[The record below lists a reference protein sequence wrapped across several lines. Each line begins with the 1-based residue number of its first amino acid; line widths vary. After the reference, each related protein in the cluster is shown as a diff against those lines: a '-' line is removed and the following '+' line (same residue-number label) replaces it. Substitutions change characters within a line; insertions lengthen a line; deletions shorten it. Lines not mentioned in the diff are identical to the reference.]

1 MTHLHLHTHFS
12 FGLGVSSPD
21 ALAIAAAERGQQA
34 LACTDTNGVY
44 GAIEFQRACD
54 AAGVRPILGAHL
66 VTEDEETVALAK
78 DEQGWGALCRA
89 ISAVH
94 WSHGGTAERR
104 NGGTAERSDP
114 RRLSAHMA
122 ADRAGLILLSR
133 DVVFLER
140 VAVASG
146 TEDLYAELI
155 TGKERHAVLAA
166 ARRLGLPAAVTN
178 AAVMAH
184 PEDWARHRLVRAIH
198 LNTTFSQLEDGTP
211 DGRTGGRTEHSARP
225 PVRPSAPRD
234 AWLRPSADLVRLFP
248 DCPEAVHQTE
258 AIAERCTYRIP
269 DGRVVAPRLAEPD
282 ESFRR
287 LRAYAYAGAERR
299 YGIVA
304 PVTRD
309 RLEHELCIIGQKG
322 FADYFLV
329 VKDIVEHGP
338 THCGRGSVANSIVSY
353 CLGITHVEPLGAGL
367 LFERFL
373 NPERK
378 DPPDIDLDFPWDERD
393 NVLAY
398 VFRTYPRPQAAM
410 VANHNC
416 FRLRGALR
424 EVAKVYGRP
433 AGEIREVTR
442 RIPGY
447 EDQPLEEV
455 LASHPNFREL
465 ELPPSWGEFARMA
478 APLVGMPRHLSVHP
492 GGVVIVP
499 TALTD
504 YVPIEPAV
512 KALAD
517 HPDLTVPVIQFE
529 KDGAEDAGLVKI
541 DLLGNRSLAVIRD
554 AIAAVHGHT
563 GRLIDYTSSD
573 AGEDPATR
581 ALFRTGRTMGVFY
594 TESPASRALCA
605 KSRAESFDLLV
616 LNTSIIRPASNR
628 YIRTYL
634 ERLHGAPY
642 QPLHPVLR
650 DTLAETFGV
659 MVYQED
665 VVNVCAVFAGMPLA
679 TADGLRKSL
688 SKKRPAKQ
696 LAGYAEEFFAG
707 AVALGREPDTIKT
720 VWEMIMSF
728 AGYSFC
734 KGHSASYIQVA
745 QHSCYLRAHYPA
757 EFMAAV
763 LANGGGFYHPFAYVA
778 EAMRMGLVVRPPD
791 VNASEFRCTGRGRE
805 LRIGLQFVK
814 GLSADGAER
823 LPAARGDRPYCSL
836 FDLRSRA
843 GVAPD
848 DLRALIKV
856 GALDSIAGGW
866 TRPMMLWMIDAGQ
879 RAGTHE
885 TGVGSGP
892 PPETDWFSSLPRRP
906 RAQGVLRRAQAAG
919 GVRGAGVRHRRPSD
933 AAPGGPAR
941 PLPARPQHRLAPPGR
956 PPRDDGRHAHY
967 RQAGPH
973 PRGRADGVRHLR
985 RWRRADRDGALSA
998 GLSRA
1003 RPRPL
1008 RPGAVHLS
1016 GKSGGGVRGDHRHH
1030 YPPRPAGAGGRSIAQ
1045 RVDHCGERT
1054 RFQRGSRPAPPI
1066 RGPSRGPPSCIGRTA
1081 GRRAPWGPRRARTE
1095 SAETPVPTSLW
1106 SPAPNDRSPAC
1117 AKRTLRRPNGVWNVA
1132 RPSTAK
1138 RWVPEASVRMRSRT
1152 GPAGTVSGKATSA
1165 SPVCGTEITLSLEKC
1180 PTVMSSS

>member
-1 MTHLHLHTHFS
+1 LTQSILGVHSAKGTEEKPKGTVVTHLHTHTHFS
-12 FGLGVSSPD
+12 FGIGVSSPEV
-21 ALAIAAAERGQQA
+21 LATAAAERGYRA

-66 VTEDEETVALAK
+66 VTEEEETVALAM
-78 DEQGWGALCRA
+78 DEPGWGALCRA
-89 ISAVH
+89 ISAIH
-94 WSHGGTAERR
+94 WNAGDASATTVTHD
-104 NGGTAERSDP
+104 NHV
-114 RRLSAHMA
+114 LSGCLA
-122 ADRAGLILLSR
+122 ADRAGLLLLSR
-133 DVVFLER
+133 DRAFLER
-140 VAVASG
+140 IAAASG
-146 TEDLYAELI
+146 TRDLYAELI
-155 TGKERHAVLAA
+155 PGKERHAVLAA
-166 ARRLGLPAAVTN
+166 ARRLGIPAAVTN
-178 AAVMAH
+178 AVVMAH
-184 PEDWARHRLVRAIH
+184 PEDWARHRLLRAIH
-198 LNTTFSQLEDGTP
+198 LNTTLSELDGGTLP
-211 DGRTGGRTEHSARP
+211 PSAPSLRSGQAVP
-225 PVRPSAPRD
+225 PFRRSALAPRD
-234 AWLRPSADLVRLFP
+234 AWLRPAADLVRLFP
-248 DCPEAVHQTE
+248 DCPEAVREAE

-269 DGRVVAPRLAEPD
+269 EGRVVAPRLAEPD

-287 LRAYAYAGAERR
+287 LRAFAYAGAERR
-299 YGIVA
+299 YGTVA

-309 RLEHELCIIGQKG
+309 RLEHELAIIGQKG

-398 VFRTYPRPQAAM
+398 VFRQYPRPQAAM

-424 EVAKVYGRP
+424 EVAKVHGRP

-442 RIPGY
+442 RIPVF
-447 EDQPLEEV
+447 EDEPLEEM
-455 LASHPNFREL
+455 LASHPNFRGL
-465 ELPPSWGEFARMA
+465 DLPPSWGEFARMA
-478 APLVGMPRHLSVHP
+478 APLVGVPRHLSVHP

-504 YVPIEPAV
+504 YVPIEPAA
-512 KALAD
+512 KALED

-563 GRLIDYTSSD
+563 GRMIDYTSSD
-573 AGEDPATR
+573 AGEDEATR
-581 ALFRTGRTMGVFY
+581 ELFRTGQTMGVFY

-605 KSRAESFDLLV
+605 KSRAETFDLLV

-628 YIRTYL
+628 FIRIYL

-707 AVALGREPDTIKT
+707 ALLLGRDPETIKR

-763 LANGGGFYHPFAYVA
+763 LGNGGGFYHPFAYVA
-778 EAMRMGLVVRPPD
+778 EAMRMGLTVHRPD
-791 VNASEFRCTGRGRE
+791 VNASDFRCTGQGRE

-814 GLSADGAER
+814 GLSAEGADRVLVARDGGTTCPERSEGAEGR
-823 LPAARGDRPYCSL
+823 GGNGASAICHPEGALRWSSGPAPRPRDLAGTFPGPASRIPRSARDDILSPSEDSPGYRPFRSL
-836 FDLRSRA
+836 FDLRSRT
-843 GVAPD
+843 GIAPD

-879 RAGTHE
+879 WAPVNGAPPFAGAD
-885 TGVGSGP
+885 GP
-892 PPETDWFSSLPRRP
+892 APRPRGPVDWFDNLPPAVPVLKEYSAERRRREEYAALGFVTDTHPMQLHADRLARFTLCRSTDLPRHVGCHVMMAGMLTTAKPVHTREEEPMEFATFDDGDGLIETVLFP
-906 RAQGVLRRAQAAG
+906 RVYRERGHVLFDQGPFIFRGKVEQEFGVITVTITHLDRLERAAG
-919 GVRGAGVRHRRPSD
+919 R
-933 AAPGGPAR
+933 
-941 PLPARPQHRLAPPGR
+941 
-956 PPRDDGRHAHY
+956 
-967 RQAGPH
+967 
-973 PRGRADGVRHLR
+973 
-985 RWRRADRDGALSA
+985 
-998 GLSRA
+998 
-1003 RPRPL
+1003 
-1008 RPGAVHLS
+1008 
-1016 GKSGGGVRGDHRHH
+1016 
-1030 YPPRPAGAGGRSIAQ
+1030 
-1045 RVDHCGERT
+1045 
-1054 RFQRGSRPAPPI
+1054 
-1066 RGPSRGPPSCIGRTA
+1066 
-1081 GRRAPWGPRRARTE
+1081 
-1095 SAETPVPTSLW
+1095 
-1106 SPAPNDRSPAC
+1106 
-1117 AKRTLRRPNGVWNVA
+1117 
-1132 RPSTAK
+1132 
-1138 RWVPEASVRMRSRT
+1138 
-1152 GPAGTVSGKATSA
+1152 
-1165 SPVCGTEITLSLEKC
+1165 
-1180 PTVMSSS
+1180 

>member
-1 MTHLHLHTHFS
+1 VIHLHLHSHFS
-12 FGLGVSSPD
+12 FGIGVSSPEV
-21 ALAIAAAERGQQA
+21 LATAAAERGYRA

-44 GAIEFQRACD
+44 AAIEFQRACD

-66 VTEDEETVALAK
+66 VTEEEETVALAM
-78 DEQGWGALCRA
+78 DELGWAALCRA
-89 ISAVH
+89 ISAIH
-94 WSHGGTAERR
+94 WDAGSSIVTLSEAKG
-104 NGGTAERSDP
+104 RSAALRPLRSAQGDSNYHLLSG
-114 RRLSAHMA
+114 RLA
-122 ADRAGLILLSR
+122 ADRAGLVLLSR
-133 DVVFLER
+133 DIAFLDR
-140 VAVASG
+140 VAAASG
-146 TEDLYAELI
+146 TRDLYAELI
-155 TGKERHAVLAA
+155 PGKERHAVLAG
-166 ARRLGLPAAVTN
+166 ARRLRISAAVTN
-178 AAVMAH
+178 AVVMAH
-184 PEDWARHRLVRAIH
+184 PEDWARHRLLRAIH
-198 LNTTFSQLEDGTP
+198 LNTTLSELDDG
-211 DGRTGGRTEHSARP
+211 SAQRSAVP
-225 PVRPSAPRD
+225 PFRRSAPRD
-234 AWLRPSADLVRLFP
+234 SWLRPAADLARLFP
-248 DCPEAVHQTE
+248 DCPEAVREAE

-269 DGRVVAPRLAEPD
+269 EGRVVAPRLAEPD

-287 LRAYAYAGAERR
+287 LRAFAYDGAERR
-299 YGIVA
+299 YGTVA

-309 RLEHELCIIGQKG
+309 RLELELRIIGQKG

-329 VKDIVEHGP
+329 VKDIVENGP

-398 VFRTYPRPQAAM
+398 VFRQYPRPQAAM

-424 EVAKVYGRP
+424 EVAKVHGRP

-442 RIPGY
+442 RIPVF
-447 EDQPLEEV
+447 EDEPLEEM
-455 LASHPNFREL
+455 LASHPNFRGL
-465 ELPPSWGEFARMA
+465 DLPPSWGEFARMA
-478 APLVGMPRHLSVHP
+478 APLVGVPRHLSVHP

-504 YVPIEPAV
+504 YVPIEPAA
-512 KALAD
+512 KMLAVGED
-517 HPDLTVPVIQFE
+517 GSLPRAQRGVPVIQFE

-563 GRLIDYTSSD
+563 GRMIDYTSSD
-573 AGEDPATR
+573 AGEDEATR
-581 ALFRTGRTMGVFY
+581 ELFRTGQTMGVFY

-605 KSRAESFDLLV
+605 KSRAETFDLLV

-628 YIRTYL
+628 FIRIYL

-642 QPLHPVLR
+642 EPLHPVLR

-665 VVNVCAVFAGMPLA
+665 VVNVCAAFAGMPLA

-707 AVALGREPDTIKT
+707 ALALSRDPETIKR

-763 LANGGGFYHPFAYVA
+763 LGNGGGFYHPFAYVA
-778 EAMRMGLVVRPPD
+778 EAMRMGLTVHPPD
-791 VNASEFRCTGRGRE
+791 VNASDLRCTGQGRE

-814 GLSADGAER
+814 GLSAEGAER
-823 LPAARGDRPYCSL
+823 VLEARAHRPFRSL
-836 FDLRSRA
+836 FDLRSRT
-843 GVAPD
+843 GIAPD

-866 TRPMMLWMIDAGQ
+866 SRPMLLWMIDSAA
-879 RAGTHE
+879 RRE
-885 TGVGSGP
+885 V
-892 PPETDWFSSLPRRP
+892 DWFDNLPPAVPVLKEYSAERRRREEYAALGFVTDTHPMRLHADRLARFTLCRSTDLPHQVGCHVMMAGMLTTAKPVHTRQDEPMEFATFDDGDGLIETVLFP
-906 RAQGVLRRAQAAG
+906 RVYRERGHVLFDQGPFIFRGKVEQEFGVITVTITHLDRLERAAG
-919 GVRGAGVRHRRPSD
+919 R
-933 AAPGGPAR
+933 
-941 PLPARPQHRLAPPGR
+941 
-956 PPRDDGRHAHY
+956 
-967 RQAGPH
+967 
-973 PRGRADGVRHLR
+973 
-985 RWRRADRDGALSA
+985 
-998 GLSRA
+998 
-1003 RPRPL
+1003 
-1008 RPGAVHLS
+1008 
-1016 GKSGGGVRGDHRHH
+1016 
-1030 YPPRPAGAGGRSIAQ
+1030 
-1045 RVDHCGERT
+1045 
-1054 RFQRGSRPAPPI
+1054 
-1066 RGPSRGPPSCIGRTA
+1066 
-1081 GRRAPWGPRRARTE
+1081 
-1095 SAETPVPTSLW
+1095 
-1106 SPAPNDRSPAC
+1106 
-1117 AKRTLRRPNGVWNVA
+1117 
-1132 RPSTAK
+1132 
-1138 RWVPEASVRMRSRT
+1138 
-1152 GPAGTVSGKATSA
+1152 
-1165 SPVCGTEITLSLEKC
+1165 
-1180 PTVMSSS
+1180 